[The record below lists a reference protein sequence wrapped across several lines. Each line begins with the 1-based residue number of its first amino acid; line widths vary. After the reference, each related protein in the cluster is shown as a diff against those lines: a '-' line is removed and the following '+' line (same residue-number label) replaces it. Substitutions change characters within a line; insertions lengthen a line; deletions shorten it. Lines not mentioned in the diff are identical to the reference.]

1 MSRDV
6 MADADEAVSLQDQA
20 FVIDPLRDSRWP
32 TLVEQHPAASV
43 FHSRPWLQALQVT
56 YGFEPIAVTTS
67 QPSEPLRNALVFCI
81 VRSWLTGHRLVSL
94 PFSDH
99 CEPLVAG
106 ADEFNVLMRFVEALR
121 KGQDWKYVQVRST
134 NTTLSFEGYFNEA
147 EIYCV
152 HRLDLRPDLDIL
164 HRRLHKDCLQRKI
177 QRAEREGVRYKAGRS
192 ESLLAQLYG
201 LVRVTRA
208 RQRLPPQ
215 PIEWFRNLVACMG
228 ANVCIRMAFQ
238 EDRPVAGILTLN
250 QGRQVVYKYGAS
262 DPNRTYLGGTPML
275 LWEAIKQAKQDG
287 AGSFDFGRSDLDN
300 PGLITFKE
308 RWGAE
313 RDRLV
318 MWESPGPISSL
329 PRRRQT
335 MEYAKGLLGW
345 LPSSV
350 QTMAGRLLYRHIG

>member
-1 MSRDV
+1 MSSENMIV
-6 MADADEAVSLQDQA
+6 SGQDAV
-20 FVIDPLRDSRWP
+20 FTVDPLRDPRW
-32 TLVEQHPAASV
+32 TGLIEEHPAASI
-43 FHSRPWLQALQVT
+43 FHSRAWLQALQVT
-56 YGFEPIAVTTS
+56 YGYEPIAVTTS

-99 CEPLVAG
+99 CEPLVAE
-106 ADEFNVLMRFVEALR
+106 AEEFNVLMRFVEALR
-121 KGQDWKYVQVRST
+121 KGQAWKCVQVRST
-134 NTTLSFEGYFNEA
+134 NATLGFEGYFNEA
-147 EIYCV
+147 EIYCI
-152 HRLDLRPDLDIL
+152 HWLDLRPDLDVL
-164 HRRLHKDCLQRKI
+164 HRRLHKDCIQRKI
-177 QRAEREGVRYKAGRS
+177 RRAEREGVRYEAGRS
-192 ESLLAQLYG
+192 EALLAQLYG
-201 LVRVTRA
+201 LVRVTRV

-228 ANVCIRMAFQ
+228 ANVCIRVAFQ

-262 DPNRTYLGGTPML
+262 DPDRTHLGGTPML

-287 AGSFDFGRSDLDN
+287 AEVFDFGRSDLDN

-313 RDRLV
+313 RGRLV
-318 MWESPGPISSL
+318 MWERPGPIPSL
-329 PRRRQT
+329 PRGRQT
-335 MEYAKGLLGW
+335 MEYAKGLLGR